1 MHTVSE
7 VSLKYQT
14 QTSFEEK
21 PIISSPEQAHRF
33 LKKIW
38 DSDTIELREE
48 FVIVL
53 LNHSKKVIGW
63 SKVSTGGP
71 FATIVHPT
79 TVFQL
84 ILLGNAASV
93 ILAHNHPSG
102 TLKPSLADIELTK
115 RLSKAGKLFSIGVDD
130 HIILTRESYFS
141 FREEELMKEG

>member
-14 QTSFEEK
+14 NTTFQEK
-21 PIISSPEQAHRF
+21 PDIKSPEDAASF
-33 LKKIW
+33 LKEIW
-38 DSDTIELREE
+38 DFDTIEYREE
-48 FVIVL
+48 FVVVL

-115 RLSKAGKLFSIGVDD
+115 RLSKAGKLFAISVDD
-130 HIILTRESYFS
+130 HIILTKDDYLS
-141 FREEELMKEG
+141 FRDEGLM

>member
-21 PIISSPEQAHRF
+21 PTISAPDHAHQF
-33 LKKIW
+33 LRQIW
-38 DSDTIELREE
+38 DADTIELREE
-48 FVIVL
+48 FVVVL

-115 RLSKAGKLFSIGVDD
+115 RLSKAGKFFSVSIDD
-130 HIILTRESYFS
+130 HIILTRDSYLS
-141 FREEELMKEG
+141 LREEGLMRES